1 MLSNWKKNKTLT
13 HGGLA
18 PGVLLQLVLLYA
30 VIGPLGKGGN
40 SGHWVRMWVRV
51 RGRGAQVKIE
61 GAQQGG
67 GRLAAGGGG
76 AAVGNG
82 GVRSFKRSAVFK

>member
-1 MLSNWKKNKTLT
+1 MNIWSLT

-18 PGVLLQLVLLYA
+18 HGVLLQLIFLYA

-40 SGHWVRMWVRV
+40 AACWVRKCVRV
-51 RGRGAQVKIE
+51 RGRGVQVEIE

-76 AAVGNG
+76 AAVGDG
-82 GVRSFKRSAVFK
+82 GVRPLERGHVFK